1 MGSATESVTGNK
13 DNKEMRAMRLWYDKP
28 AERWDEG
35 LPIGNG
41 RLGAMVLGIPEQE
54 RIALNEDSL
63 WYGGPRDRNNPAA
76 QETLPEIRRLVLEG
90 QLEKAQELAELA
102 MSGVPETQ
110 RHYVPLGALNLTFE
124 HGAGEVTNYYR
135 ELDILS
141 GLVTV
146 RYQVGDTTY
155 TREAFTSYPDQAL
168 IVRITSS
175 GSNASV
181 GQGLKLKARLTRGPQ
196 NRYYDELVQA
206 FPTAIVMRGNGGGS
220 GGSDFRIVL
229 AAVAETGNVK
239 VVGETILVDGAY
251 ELTLILTAGTTFR
264 HADPE
269 AYCLAAAQQ
278 AAEEA
283 YNILKARHIADV
295 QALMKRVSLTLGPEV
310 QGEEAWTAATTDSR
324 LERVRSGQLD
334 LPLISLYYQFGR
346 YLLMASSRPGSL
358 PANLQG
364 IWNEDMLPS
373 WDSKYTININTQ
385 MNYWA
390 AETGNLAECHEPL
403 FELIERMQVQGR
415 ITAREMYG
423 CGGFVAH
430 HNTDI
435 WADTA
440 PQDLYM
446 PATYW
451 PMGAAWL
458 SLHLWEHYEYGRD
471 RLFLQRAYPVL
482 REAAA
487 FFVDYLYEMKSGE
500 LVTLPSVSPENTYI
514 LPGGA
519 NGILCAGPSM
529 DSQILHELFT
539 ACIAAASELGED
551 DEFIQVW
558 TTLRSRL
565 PQPQIGMHGQLM
577 EWLED
582 YEELEPGHRHISHL
596 FALYPGKRLNLRRTP
611 EWTEAARV
619 TLERRL
625 ANGGGH
631 TGWSRAWIIN
641 LWARLE
647 DGEKAGANLQDLL
660 AHSTL
665 PNLLDN
671 HPPFQIDGNFGG
683 AAGITEMLMQSH
695 DEAIHLLPALPS
707 QWKEGRVSGLRA
719 RNGFEAD
726 LAWVNGKLVEA
737 QIHSTGNDV
746 CYVRT
751 QESVS
756 IYNPAGDPIASERT
770 VDGRIQWKAE
780 AGHSYVLRVVAER

>member
-1 MGSATESVTGNK
+1 MGSAKVSVTGDKGSN
-13 DNKEMRAMRLWYDKP
+13 AMRLWYNKP
-28 AERWDEG
+28 AARWDEG

-76 QETLPEIRRLVLEG
+76 QGALPEIRRLVLEG

-102 MSGVPETQ
+102 MAGVPETQ
-110 RHYVPLGALNLTFE
+110 RHYVPLGDLNLTFD
-124 HGAGEVTNYYR
+124 HGAGEVTHYYR

-146 RYQVGDTTY
+146 HYQVGETTY
-155 TREAFTSYPDQAL
+155 TREVFASHPDQAL
-168 IVRITSS
+168 IIRITSS
-175 GSNASV
+175 GSNASAD
-181 GQGLKLKARLTRGPQ
+181 QGLKLKARLTRGPQ

-206 FPTAIVMRGNGGGS
+206 APQTIVMRGNSGGA
-220 GGSDFRIVL
+220 GGSDFLIVL
-229 AAVAETGNVK
+229 QAVAETGSVK
-239 VVGETILVDGAY
+239 VVGETMLVEGAR
-251 ELTLILTAGTTFR
+251 ELTFILTAGTTFR
-264 HADPE
+264 YSDPE
-269 AYCLAAAQQ
+269 AYCLTTAQQ
-278 AAEEA
+278 AAKEA
-283 YNILKARHIADV
+283 YAVLKARHTADV
-295 QALMKRVSLTLGPEV
+295 QALMTRVSLTLGPEN
-310 QGEEAWTAATTDSR
+310 QEEEAWAAAATDSR
-324 LERVRSGQLD
+324 LERVRAGELD
-334 LPLISLYYQFGR
+334 LLLIPLYYQFGR
-346 YLLMASSRPGSL
+346 YLLVASSRPGSL

-458 SLHLWEHYEYGRD
+458 CLHLWEHYEYGRD
-471 RLFLQRAYPVL
+471 ELFLQRAYPVL

-487 FFVDYLYEMKSGE
+487 FFVDFLYEMKSGE

-514 LPGGA
+514 LPSGA
-519 NGILCAGPSM
+519 HGILCAGPSM

-539 ACIAAASELGED
+539 ACIAAAAQLGED
-551 DEFIQVW
+551 DELIQVW

-565 PQPQIGMHGQLM
+565 PQPQVGKHGQLM

-647 DGEKAGANLQDLL
+647 DGEKAAINLQELL
-660 AHSTL
+660 THSTL

-695 DEAIHLLPALPS
+695 DEAIHLLPALPAE
-707 QWKEGRVSGLRA
+707 WTEGRVSGLRA
-719 RNGFEAD
+719 RNGFEVGLTWA
-726 LAWVNGKLVEA
+726 NGKLVEA
-737 QIHSTGNDV
+737 QIHSTVNDV
-746 CYVRT
+746 CKVRT
-751 QESVS
+751 QGNVSVH
-756 IYNPAGDPIASERT
+756 NLAGQPIVAYRT
-770 VDGRIQWKAE
+770 IDGNVQWQAE
-780 AGHSYVLRVVAER
+780 AGHSYVLRLLAGH